1 MENLMEMEYVING
14 EKYLVTVTKVE
25 EAPTEKEL
33 NCGECPCKDI
43 CDAGKEFPTNKDIE
57 TIKFEGGNVT
67 MIPISMIP
75 EGMSIEDWLTII
87 KEYDVILTN

>member
-25 EAPTEKEL
+25 EATTEKEL
-33 NCGECPCKDI
+33 NCEECPCKDI
-43 CDAGKEFPTNKDIE
+43 CDAGKEFHTKEDIQ
-57 TIKFEGGNVT
+57 TIEFEGDNVT